1 MTAGRDGDAQ
11 AAADVAFNAVR
22 VLAAGWDADAADG
35 TGLRDGDR
43 AMLAQHAR
51 QVRQALQGHLPPPL
65 VPGIPLRS
73 DAETAAMLRA
83 DLAAAEAQL
92 AKWPRCPSGC
102 SCRIGFEDDADRN
115 ECGCDGPCNGGTS

>member
-43 AMLAQHAR
+43 AMLRQHAR
-51 QVRQALQGHLPPPL
+51 QVREALQGHLPLPL
-65 VPGIPLRS
+65 VPDIRPHPEIAGVFILTCG
-73 DAETAAMLRA
+73 ACGQETSTVVPVTRVQCRHC
-83 DLAAAEAQL
+83 EAR
-92 AKWPRCPSGC
+92 RCPGC
-102 SCRIGFEDDADRN
+102 GHWS
-115 ECGCDGPCNGGTS
+115 GGTS